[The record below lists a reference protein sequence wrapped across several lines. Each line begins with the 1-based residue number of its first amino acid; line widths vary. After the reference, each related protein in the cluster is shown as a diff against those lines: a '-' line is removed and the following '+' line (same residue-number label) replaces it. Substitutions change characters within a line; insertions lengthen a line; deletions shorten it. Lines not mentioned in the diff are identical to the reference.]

1 MLSAQYY
8 LVAELGEEKKK
19 WCSLSSLLDN
29 GAGKLDYKG
38 IKQSK
43 SPDDIL
49 NFNSEAWVDY

>member
-49 NFNSEAWVDY
+49 NFNSEA